1 MNKVSGV
8 NLSYLT
14 PPTLSVTGWW
24 GFLLEPR
31 ETTSRPSPGRVEK
44 VVPIESQNVTNRT
57 ENWVLWIQ
65 GWQLIS
71 DLTFCD
77 SCANWVAALWRFGAE
92 APSPHPDALRSC
104 WLFWMLLTQQLIES
118 IIQNN
123 LCWSI
128 DVGDLLLMHRDGW
141 KGRCYGPAPGCASR
155 CPCPWWGRRAQKKSL
170 GSAVGPQFQASGGLP
185 RLFPPW

>member
-1 MNKVSGV
+1 M
-8 NLSYLT
+8 
-14 PPTLSVTGWW
+14 TGWW

-31 ETTSRPSPGRVEK
+31 ETTSRPRPGRVEK

-57 ENWVLWIQ
+57 ENWVLLIQ

-104 WLFWMLLTQQLIES
+104 WLFWLLLTQQLIES
-118 IIQNN
+118 IIHNN
-123 LCWSI
+123 LIDWCWGSSSHTQGWVKKEMLGTCSRVCFTLSMSLVREASTEKISRICCWASI
-128 DVGDLLLMHRDGW
+128 SGLR
-141 KGRCYGPAPGCASR
+141 GPP
-155 CPCPWWGRRAQKKSL
+155 SL
-170 GSAVGPQFQASGGLP
+170 ISTLIGGFEGSISYCFICI
-185 RLFPPW
+185 